1 MLDIRNV
8 SKSYPN
14 GAHVLD
20 GINLSVHEGE
30 IVAIVGASGC
40 GKSTLLRI
48 ISGLDAPTDGHARVN
63 GIPLSGPHPAV
74 GLIFQEPRLLPW
86 LTVAQN
92 VAFGLHGLPKTEQSE
107 RVRRGLA
114 LVGLSDQASKWP
126 RELSGGQSQRVA
138 IARALV
144 ARPSVV
150 LLDEP
155 FSALDAFTRSDL
167 QAHLLRLRKEMTLT
181 LVVVTHDID
190 EAIVL
195 ADRIVVLRPNPGR
208 IAKIVTNSRDRNSAA
223 IRRDILGAFDAADT
237 LAGRAAA
244 E

>member
-1 MLDIRNV
+1 MLDIKGV
-8 SKSYPN
+8 SKSFSD
-14 GAHVLD
+14 GTRVLD
-20 GINLSVHEGE
+20 GINLSVHAGE

-48 ISGLDAPTDGHARVN
+48 ISGLDEPTEGHASVN
-63 GIPLSGPHPAV
+63 GIPLKGPHPAV

-86 LTVAQN
+86 LTVAKN
-92 VAFGLHGLPKTEQSE
+92 VAFGLQGLPKAEQSE
-107 RVRRGLA
+107 RVRRGLE
-114 LVGLSDQASKWP
+114 LIGLSDHGSRWP

-144 ARPSVV
+144 AEPSVV

-155 FSALDAFTRSDL
+155 FSALDAFTRADL
-167 QAHLLRLRKEMTLT
+167 QAHLLRLRREMKLT
-181 LVVVTHDID
+181 LVIVTHDID

-195 ADRIVVLRPNPGR
+195 ADRIVVLRRAPGR
-208 IAKIVTNSRDRNSAA
+208 MAKIVTNSRDRNAADLRRDVLASFDVAEAAA
-223 IRRDILGAFDAADT
+223 IRT
-237 LAGRAAA
+237 AA

>member
-1 MLDIRNV
+1 
-8 SKSYPN
+8 
-14 GAHVLD
+14 
-20 GINLSVHEGE
+20 
-30 IVAIVGASGC
+30 
-40 GKSTLLRI
+40 
-48 ISGLDAPTDGHARVN
+48 
-63 GIPLSGPHPAV
+63 
-74 GLIFQEPRLLPW
+74 
-86 LTVAQN
+86 
-92 VAFGLHGLPKTEQSE
+92 
-107 RVRRGLA
+107 
-114 LVGLSDQASKWP
+114 VGLSDQASKWP

-155 FSALDAFTRSDL
+155 FSALDAFTRADL

-237 LAGRAAA
+237 LAVRAAA